1 MPSIIPDPPTA
12 RGAGAALSEANSSP
26 LMERLR
32 ADLKER
38 AATLIEAL
46 PYLQRFQHET
56 VVLKYG
62 GHAMTEPSLQQA
74 VMQDLVLLG
83 LVGIRCLVVH
93 GGGPEIS
100 HLMDRVGKES
110 SFVDGLRVTD
120 EETVE
125 LAEMALVGKVSKQ
138 IVQYLNQHGGR
149 GIGLSGKDG
158 AFMTARKLQHTGPDL
173 GLVGTV
179 EAIDPTLLDLL
190 TRHGYTPV
198 ISSIAPD
205 AEGTT
210 YNINADHV
218 AGRIAVAVGAAK
230 LIMLTDVRGVLA
242 DVNDES
248 SLVAVLSASEA
259 RQLKQKGAIAAGMVP
274 KIDACLDAVEN
285 GVERAH
291 IIDGRIP
298 HALLMEL
305 FTDQGIGTMIVP
317 DSGR

>member
-1 MPSIIPDPPTA
+1 
-12 RGAGAALSEANSSP
+12 
-26 LMERLR
+26 MERLR
-32 ADLKER
+32 PDLKQR

-46 PYLQRFQHET
+46 PYLKRFQHQT
-56 VVLKYG
+56 LVLKYG

-74 VMQDLVLLG
+74 VMEDLVLLG

-100 HLMDRVGKES
+100 NLLARVGKQS
-110 SFVDGLRVTD
+110 SFVEGLRVTD

-158 AFMTARKLQHTGPDL
+158 GFMTARKLERAGPDL

-190 TRHGYTPV
+190 TRNGYTPV
-198 ISSIAPD
+198 ISSIAPAAD
-205 AEGTT
+205 GTT

-230 LIMLTDVRGVLA
+230 LIMLTDIRGVMT

-248 SLVAVLSASEA
+248 SLVPVLSTTEA
-259 RQLKQKGAIAAGMVP
+259 RRLKASGAISAGMAP
-274 KIDACLDAVEN
+274 KIDACLDAVDH

-317 DSGR
+317 DSIR